1 MRVKRGV
8 ASRRRRKRILKL
20 AKGYWGR
27 RGTNLRKAKE
37 TILRALAYSY
47 RDRRRRKRDFR
58 RLWIVR
64 INAAAR
70 PFGTSY
76 SSLIGAL
83 AKSGIELNRKSLAEL
98 AVRDPEGFKAVVE
111 SAKADIN

>member
-1 MRVKRGV
+1 MRVKTGV
-8 ASRRRRKRILKL
+8 PSRRRKKRLLKL

-27 RGTNLRKAKE
+27 RGTNFRRAKE

-58 RLWIVR
+58 SLWIVR

-70 PFGTSY
+70 ALGISY

-83 AKSGIELNRKSLAEL
+83 AKSGVELDRKSLADL

-111 SAKADIN
+111 SAKAHLN

>member
-111 SAKADIN
+111 SAKAHIN

>member
-76 SSLIGAL
+76 SSLIGAF
-83 AKSGIELNRKSLAEL
+83 AKSGIELNRKLLADL

-111 SAKADIN
+111 SAKAHIN